1 MVLVLHGILVM
12 DQKIGSEKPIDE
24 KPGFLAFDIEIAPWV
39 YWQTGFEI

>member
-1 MVLVLHGILVM
+1 MVLVLHGILAV
-12 DQKIGSEKPIDE
+12 DE

>member
-1 MVLVLHGILVM
+1 MR
-12 DQKIGSEKPIDE
+12 PIDE